1 MPFHSKA
8 EAVNLRPTQF
18 LRTTAALGRQ
28 PGEELID
35 APIDTARRNRSFAGV
50 ISAQGCNW
58 TPLERK
64 VAQVMA
70 DTGENRQIIERSN
83 AKEAETV
90 RASKRVVSEA
100 RSTAKASN
108 AAFGATEKGSRRRV
122 KGSGQ
127 RSSDPKASKTWAEQA
142 PATSHETRRG
152 SVHPKEPSF
161 DLRVLDWLRAV
172 VSWAKGKEAWLKGVR
187 DFSAARIA

>member
-1 MPFHSKA
+1 MYGPNQSP
-8 EAVNLRPTQF
+8 V
-18 LRTTAALGRQ
+18 
-28 PGEELID
+28 D
-35 APIDTARRNRSFAGV
+35 AGKKSPIDTARRNRSFAGV

-58 TPLERK
+58 TPVERK
-64 VAQVMA
+64 VAQIMA

-90 RASKRVVSEA
+90 RASKRGVSEA

-127 RSSDPKASKTWAEQA
+127 RSSDPKASKT
-142 PATSHETRRG
+142 
-152 SVHPKEPSF
+152 
-161 DLRVLDWLRAV
+161 
-172 VSWAKGKEAWLKGVR
+172 
-187 DFSAARIA
+187 

>member
-1 MPFHSKA
+1 MMTSTRTPQSGILQFTTQQRCAPFAGMARIIRSHPRDACKLLTLELITCSA
-8 EAVNLRPTQF
+8 
-18 LRTTAALGRQ
+18 TAAG
-28 PGEELID
+28 GEELID
-35 APIDTARRNRSFAGV
+35 APIDTAGRNRSFAGV
-50 ISAQGCNW
+50 ISAQGYNW
-58 TPLERK
+58 TPVERK

-70 DTGENRQIIERSN
+70 DTGESRQIIGRSN

-127 RSSDPKASKTWAEQA
+127 RSSDPKASKT
-142 PATSHETRRG
+142 
-152 SVHPKEPSF
+152 
-161 DLRVLDWLRAV
+161 
-172 VSWAKGKEAWLKGVR
+172 
-187 DFSAARIA
+187 